1 MQTRIRQA
9 TAADCEAIAAVHVVG
24 WRESY
29 RGLMP
34 DSVLDA
40 LSIAERAAL
49 WRRSVSQGTSS
60 VLVAEVG
67 TALVGFAA
75 GGPRRGDA
83 FAHDGFACDGELY
96 AIYVLRTAQGAGVG
110 SRLLRETAAA
120 LARREFTALALWV
133 LRANFNAR
141 QFYHRHGG
149 RIVAERIEDVRGHQ
163 LAEIAYGWADLAGLA
178 KDAAAA
184 VS

>member
-1 MQTRIRQA
+1 MQTRIRRA
-9 TAADCEAIAAVHVVG
+9 TAADCEAIATVHVVG

-40 LSIAERAAL
+40 LSIAERAAM
-49 WRRSVSQGTSS
+49 WRRSLTESPTS
-60 VLVAEVG
+60 VLVAETG

-75 GGPRRGDA
+75 GGTRRGDA
-83 FAHDGFACDGELY
+83 FAHDGELY

-120 LARREFTALALWV
+120 LAERRFASLALWV

-149 RIVAERIEDVRGHQ
+149 RMVAERIEDMRGHQ
-163 LAEIAYGWADLAGLA
+163 LAEIAYGWADLVELA
-178 KDAAAA
+178 SQAPAPVA
-184 VS
+184 

>member
-9 TAADCEAIAAVHVVG
+9 TAADCEAIATVHVVG

-40 LSIAERAAL
+40 LSIAEHAAQR
-49 WRRSVSQGTSS
+49 RRSLAEGVAS
-60 VLVAEVG
+60 VLVAEAG

-83 FAHDGFACDGELY
+83 LEHDGELY

-110 SRLLRETAAA
+110 SRLLREAAA
-120 LARREFTALALWV
+120 TLARRQFTSLALWV

-149 RIVAERIEDVRGHQ
+149 RIVAERIEDVRGQQ
-163 LAEIAYGWADLAGLA
+163 LAEIAYGWADLAELA
-178 KDAAAA
+178 KETPAPVA
-184 VS
+184 

>member
-1 MQTRIRQA
+1 MQTRIRRA
-9 TAADCEAIAAVHVVG
+9 TAADCEAIATVHVVG

-40 LSIAERAAL
+40 QSIPERARR
-49 WRRSVSQGTSS
+49 WRHILSETPTT
-60 VLVAEVG
+60 VLVAETG
-67 TALVGFAA
+67 TALVGFAS
-75 GGPRRGDA
+75 GGARRGDA
-83 FAHDGFACDGELY
+83 FPHDGELQ

-110 SRLLRETAAA
+110 SRLLHKTAAA
-120 LARREFTALALWV
+120 LAEQRFSALALWV

-149 RIVAERIEDVRGHQ
+149 RIVAERVEDMRGHQ
-163 LAEIAYGWADLAGLA
+163 LAEIAYGWADLAELA
-178 KDAAAA
+178 KDAAPVA
-184 VS
+184 

>member
-1 MQTRIRQA
+1 MQTRIRRA
-9 TAADCEAIAAVHVVG
+9 TAADCEAIATVHVVG

-40 LSIAERAAL
+40 LSIAERAAM
-49 WRRSVSQGTSS
+49 WRRSLTESPTS
-60 VLVAEVG
+60 VLVAETG

-75 GGPRRGDA
+75 GGTRRGDA
-83 FAHDGFACDGELY
+83 FAHEGFACDGELY

-110 SRLLRETAAA
+110 GRLLRETASS
-120 LARREFTALALWV
+120 LAERSFTSLALWV

-149 RIVAERIEDVRGHQ
+149 RMVAERIEDVRGHQ
-163 LAEIAYGWADLAGLA
+163 LAEIAYGWADLAELA
-178 KDAAAA
+178 SPAPAA
-184 VS
+184 VG